1 VNTLAFVLVDNNLGL
16 YVSVIPVSLSDFPF
30 FKTFLL
36 SKRELLVF
44 RVLMDVHSFRPISC
58 LELLKLVDGRQNRLC
73 SLDKHS
79 LFMFPILTIEL
90 FPQCLALSKPRVI
103 KFTDIIDLDKV
114 VSRFPLELIEDFSCR
129 LLEFALENVDEV
141 GLDQVKGVFEPF
153 LACFF
158 V

>member
-1 VNTLAFVLVDNNLGL
+1 MNTLALVLVDNNLGL

-103 KFTDIIDLDKV
+103 KFTNIIDLDKV
-114 VSRFPLELIEDFSCR
+114 VSRLPLELIEDFSCR